1 MSTDDEA
8 TGAPA
13 VRRPVVLTGI
23 SSRAWEHP
31 ADRGALA
38 ALRELRGFDDV
49 LKALS
54 GLWNERAL
62 RLEVL
67 GSAIRVDH
75 RQYPRV
81 YRLFAEAAAT
91 LDVAELPELY
101 VQYDRSI
108 NGMCIG
114 MSKPFIVINSGSLE
128 LLDDS
133 ELRCLLGHEIG
144 HLLSGHAVYRTMA
157 IILHDWAT
165 RLAWLPVGSLA
176 LRAISAGLRE
186 WWRKAELSA
195 DRAGLLAGQD
205 THASL
210 RLGMKL
216 AGGGD
221 LSEIDVTAFAEQAA
235 EYDRAGDL
243 RDSMIKIGMVIDRS
257 HPLPVA
263 RAAELRSWIDSGE
276 YQRILAGEYL
286 RRDDPRASSVREDVK
301 AAADSYRETFA
312 RSQDPLVSLLRRL
325 GGGAGDWVG
334 GGAGRVRDWMA
345 GGGRPRANGSQSPRT
360 DDPWS
365 TATDPGDGPGDQ
377 HRDEPGDQHRDEP
390 GDQH

>member
-1 MSTDDEA
+1 MSTDSESNG
-8 TGAPA
+8 TVPA
-13 VRRPVVLTGI
+13 RRRVVLTGI
-23 SSRAWEHP
+23 GSRAWEHP

-38 ALRELRGFDDV
+38 ALRELRGFDEV

-62 RLEVL
+62 RLEYL
-67 GSAIRVDH
+67 GSAIRVSD

-81 YRLFAEAAAT
+81 YRLFAEAAST

-101 VQYDRSI
+101 VQYNRSI

-114 MSKPFIVINSGSLE
+114 MAKPFIVINSGSLE
-128 LLDDS
+128 LLDDE
-133 ELRCLLGHEIG
+133 ELRNLIGHEVG

-157 IILHDWAT
+157 LILHDWAV

-176 LRAISAGLRE
+176 LRAIAAGLRE

-205 THASL
+205 THAAL
-210 RLGMKL
+210 RLEMKL

-221 LSEIDVTAFAEQAA
+221 LSEIDVAAFLEQAA

-243 RDSMIKIGMVIDRS
+243 RDSMIKIGMVLDRS

-263 RAAELRSWIDSGE
+263 RAAALRAWIDSGD
-276 YQRILAGEYL
+276 YQRILAGDYP
-286 RRDDPRASSVREDVK
+286 RRDDPRGSVRDDVR
-301 AAADSYRETFA
+301 AAANSYRESFA

-325 GGGAGDWVG
+325 GDGAGDWVG
-334 GGAGRVRDWMA
+334 AGAGRVRDFMSSTGRPA
-345 GGGRPRANGSQSPRT
+345 GGAGPSANGTSAAPDGDNWSAATRT
-360 DDPWS
+360 DP
-365 TATDPGDGPGDQ
+365 
-377 HRDEPGDQHRDEP
+377 DEPRDDTP
-390 GDQH
+390 PS